1 MKRAR
6 LHKRCKM
13 YGLSVLFMLTLLL
26 GSGVSVNAA
35 SSITNQTVKTS
46 ITASGTRAL
55 KIQWNRISGA
65 SGYTIYRRESL
76 RKPFKIYRKVTSG
89 STTSYL
95 DRSLPVAKTYQYAVR
110 AYRRENG
117 KYVFSKY
124 TAVLGATRPD
134 GTSSTIKAA
143 SSSQINIAW
152 KAVSRADGYR
162 IYRKANNGNWSLAAD
177 VGSSKTFYTDKKV
190 SAGTKYVYTVRP
202 YKKAGN
208 VKYLGTLKQSNT
220 VTTSKSSSSN
230 SKFSSSQ
237 KEVMKKILYAVETG
251 GQVYGNQD
259 YSDFTE
265 AFTNSKTEYAITIG
279 AGQWYATEAQ
289 RLLKLIHTT
298 SPKTYKKYDSKNEVW
313 NDVVNADWSKYRLEK
328 KDKKDKNKIQIIIN
342 LISSPAGIKC
352 QDYLMYKQIEEYE
365 AEVRN
370 LGVKDAKA
378 VGECI
383 NIRHQGGYGAVTRIL
398 GKTRGE
404 YTLDNIYKAMRTD
417 TGGQVGTYKTR
428 QQKVYTWLK
437 TYMK

>member
-1 MKRAR
+1 
-6 LHKRCKM
+6 
-13 YGLSVLFMLTLLL
+13 
-26 GSGVSVNAA
+26 
-35 SSITNQTVKTS
+35 
-46 ITASGTRAL
+46 
-55 KIQWNRISGA
+55 
-65 SGYTIYRRESL
+65 
-76 RKPFKIYRKVTSG
+76 
-89 STTSYL
+89 
-95 DRSLPVAKTYQYAVR
+95 
-110 AYRRENG
+110 
-117 KYVFSKY
+117 
-124 TAVLGATRPD
+124 
-134 GTSSTIKAA
+134 
-143 SSSQINIAW
+143 
-152 KAVSRADGYR
+152 
-162 IYRKANNGNWSLAAD
+162 
-177 VGSSKTFYTDKKV
+177 
-190 SAGTKYVYTVRP
+190 
-202 YKKAGN
+202 
-208 VKYLGTLKQSNT
+208 
-220 VTTSKSSSSN
+220 
-230 SKFSSSQ
+230 
-237 KEVMKKILYAVETG
+237 MKKILYAVETG

-259 YSDFTE
+259 YSDFKE

-404 YTLDNIYKAMRTD
+404 YTLDNIYKAMSTD